1 MISSEAVLGLPGYQI
16 TGIEQSAGMVRI
28 AARHAGPKSCP
39 DCGSQRLRKKDKRWR
54 QPRHE
59 SWGLRH
65 CVLVLE
71 SCKFRCRDCGHSFWE
86 RFPGI
91 LPRKRATEP
100 FRRSVFVAH
109 YDGIN
114 RSRLGRREGIGGA
127 TVERWFH
134 DFLGR
139 ELAERRGGPCPRV
152 LGIDEHFFSRKDG
165 YATTFC
171 DLRRHT
177 VFDVV
182 LGRSE
187 AALENY
193 LAKLPGKE
201 RVRVVCM
208 DLSSCYRALVHKHFP
223 KAQIVADRFHVI
235 RLVNLHFLACWRE
248 IDPVGAKHRGLLSLM
263 RRHRHNL
270 KPEQLVR
277 LQAYFEKF
285 PPLGEI
291 YRFKQRLSYLLLK
304 KHRTRKACVP
314 LVQRFLKALHQ
325 LLHCGLAQLV
335 TLGETL
341 ASWAVEIATMWRFTR
356 NNGIT
361 EGFHTKME
369 VLQRQAYGFRNFQNY
384 RMRVRVMCC

>member
-208 DLSSCYRALVHKHFP
+208 DLSSSYRALVHKHFP
-223 KAQIVADRFHVI
+223 KAKIVADRFHVI

-248 IDPVGAKHRGLLSLM
+248 IDPVGAKHRGLLSMM

-285 PPLGEI
+285 PALGEI

-384 RMRVRVMCC
+384 RMRVKVMCC

>member
-1 MISSEAVLGLPGYQI
+1 
-16 TGIEQSAGMVRI
+16 MVRI
-28 AARHAGPKSCP
+28 SARHAGAAACP

-65 CVLVLE
+65 CILELE
-71 SCKFRCRDCGHSFWE
+71 SCKFRCRDCGRTFWQ

-91 LPRKRATEP
+91 LPGKRATEP
-100 FRRSVFVAH
+100 FRRSVFVTH
-109 YDGIN
+109 YDGVN
-114 RSRLGRREGIGGA
+114 RSRLARREGIGGA
-127 TVERWFH
+127 TVERWSH

-139 ELAERRGGPCPRV
+139 ELAERRGAPCPRV

-171 DLRRHT
+171 DLSKHT
-177 VFDVV
+177 IFDVV

-193 LAKLPGKE
+193 LAKLPGKQ

-208 DLSSCYRALVHKHFP
+208 DLSSAYRALVRKHFP
-223 KAQIVADRFHVI
+223 KAKIVADRFHVI

-248 IDPVGAKHRGLLSLM
+248 IDPLGARHRGLLSLM

-285 PPLGEI
+285 PALGEI
-291 YRFKQRLSYLLLK
+291 YRFKQRLTYLLLK

-314 LVQRFLKALHQ
+314 LIQRFLKALHQ

-335 TLGETL
+335 TLGQTL